1 MVKTKLIRIKNIKSK
16 LISGKFGDQKY
27 YGYGDKKIISLVK
40 ITLNNGNYGFGE
52 SLVGIYSPKLFE
64 LNLNY
69 LSKYFVGKTISE
81 GFEELKKLQYN
92 KFFFYQGIIKS
103 ILSAIEI
110 ALISNHSQIN
120 KCTFADSIA
129 KTFIKSSIKK
139 ENSVE
144 IYASAGSIKSS
155 LKNLKKDF
163 IKAKDLKI
171 NRIKIR
177 LDINRNYKKILD
189 NVEKYFENYAVDL
202 IANTF
207 RRNNNFS
214 KLNQFLTY
222 IKNKRLLWL
231 EEPTNIENIFE
242 KSIFYGKSKINISI
256 GENFTSYYDFLSLLN
271 VKHIKYVNIDLSH
284 CSISDI
290 IKIIKYIQKNKI
302 NKKIILHCWGSI
314 VNLNASLE
322 LASLFKKEILMVE
335 FPITKFELN
344 DFFVMNAKINNSK
357 FYLKNDLKIIENFY
371 DKNLKYKKKEKDKF
385 KFE

>member
-40 ITLNNGNYGFGE
+40 ITLNNGNYGYGE

-69 LSKYFVGKTISE
+69 LSKYFIGKTISE

-120 KCTFADSIA
+120 KCSFADSIV
-129 KTFIKSSIKK
+129 KTFIKSHIKK

-163 IKAKDLKI
+163 IKAKELKI

-177 LDINRNYKKILD
+177 LDINRNYKK
-189 NVEKYFENYAVDL
+189 F
-202 IANTF
+202 
-207 RRNNNFS
+207 
-214 KLNQFLTY
+214 
-222 IKNKRLLWL
+222 
-231 EEPTNIENIFE
+231 
-242 KSIFYGKSKINISI
+242 
-256 GENFTSYYDFLSLLN
+256 
-271 VKHIKYVNIDLSH
+271 
-284 CSISDI
+284 
-290 IKIIKYIQKNKI
+290 
-302 NKKIILHCWGSI
+302 
-314 VNLNASLE
+314 
-322 LASLFKKEILMVE
+322 
-335 FPITKFELN
+335 
-344 DFFVMNAKINNSK
+344 
-357 FYLKNDLKIIENFY
+357 
-371 DKNLKYKKKEKDKF
+371 
-385 KFE
+385 